1 MMTQQA
7 PISCLIVDDEEAN
20 YVLIERALSS
30 IATAQYFA
38 YWAPDCESAADV
50 LVNETIDVC
59 LVNHAVDSGG
69 GLAFIRQ
76 SIEVGHTVP
85 MLVHALTPDHAIDIA
100 ASEAGAWG
108 FLTKS
113 DLQPETIERAIRF
126 VLQRSRQATDLDL
139 TRTLMEVIEDD
150 VGNGILVVNGRNEI
164 ECWNLPALEMLGL
177 PLHLSREQTIAQLRQ
192 SLLRIEAALAVDS
205 QFESDAGRTI
215 GVQYKLDGTGRTV
228 LILYDQTDLSQF
240 SKDDSHSHRRLAA
253 ASRAK
258 SRLLEVWANQQE
270 ALLNAHDEAGE
281 IDVAAEIG
289 KMIAAVRKLSWTGE
303 NEIEPFSEHLCLN
316 DLVENAARKVPG
328 IVLPAPLCTEIVH
341 VDVNADT
348 VRFALRKLLELAAIR
363 ANRPELVEITLDVDR
378 GGETELAVRVP
389 REQFST
395 TGHVPSHLQSWQYA
409 LIRHIAEV
417 HGGELHV
424 TSGPSIGLVSEFVL
438 PSWRTMARAP
448 LTELKRAGNLDAG
461 YA

>member
-1 MMTQQA
+1 MIQQV
-7 PISCLIVDDEEAN
+7 PISGLIVDDEEEN
-20 YVLIERALSS
+20 YVLFESALSS
-30 IATAQYFA
+30 IEAPQYFV
-38 YWAPDCESAADV
+38 YWAPDRESAADV
-50 LVNETIDVC
+50 LANEKIDVC

-76 SIEVGHTVP
+76 SIEDGHTVP
-85 MLVHALTPDHAIDIA
+85 MLVLSATPDHEIDVA

-108 FLTKS
+108 FLPKA
-113 DLQPETIERAIRF
+113 DLQPETIERTIRF
-126 VLQRSRQATDLDL
+126 VLQRSQQATDLDL
-139 TRTLMEVIEDD
+139 TRIFMEVIEDD

-164 ECWNLPALEMLGL
+164 ECWNLPVLEMLGL
-177 PLHLSREQTIAQLRQ
+177 PLHLSREQTTDRLRQ
-192 SLLRIEAALAVDS
+192 ALLRIEAAVAVES

-215 GVQYKLDGTGRTV
+215 NVQYKLDGAGRTV
-228 LILYDQTDLSQF
+228 LILDDQTDRSRA
-240 SKDDSHSHRRLAA
+240 SEDDSDSHQRLVT

-258 SRLLEVWANQQE
+258 SRLLEVWANHQE
-270 ALLNAHDEAGE
+270 ALLNACDETGE
-281 IDVAAEIG
+281 IDIATEIG

-328 IVLPAPLCTEIVH
+328 IVLPVPLSDAIIH

-348 VRFALRKLLELAAIR
+348 VRFAVRKLLELAVTRSI
-363 ANRPELVEITLDVDR
+363 RPESVEVTLDIDS
-378 GGETELAVRVP
+378 GHETELAIRVP

-395 TGHVPSHLQSWQYA
+395 AGHVPSHFQSWQYA

-424 TSGPSIGLVSEFVL
+424 TSGPSIGLVTEFVL
-438 PSWRTMARAP
+438 PPWRTIAQHPLAGLERAS
-448 LTELKRAGNLDAG
+448 NLG
-461 YA
+461 S